1 MTKNRLKTY
10 TLCLVVFLWLWAPDC
25 AHAMEP
31 YTPELVDI
39 EENIEIVLVEEAA
52 GIPAEE
58 ERRRQELIAVVDSE
72 IAYAV
77 VIGTVILFVFT
88 VAHLIPST
96 N

>member
-1 MTKNRLKTY
+1 M
-10 TLCLVVFLWLWAPDC
+10 VFLWLWASDC

-31 YTPELVDI
+31 YAPELVDI
-39 EENIEIVLVEEAA
+39 EENIELVLVEEAA

-58 ERRRQELIAVVDSE
+58 ERRRQELLAVVDSE

-77 VIGTVILFVFT
+77 VIGTVVLFEFM
-88 VAHLIPST
+88 VARLVHGT